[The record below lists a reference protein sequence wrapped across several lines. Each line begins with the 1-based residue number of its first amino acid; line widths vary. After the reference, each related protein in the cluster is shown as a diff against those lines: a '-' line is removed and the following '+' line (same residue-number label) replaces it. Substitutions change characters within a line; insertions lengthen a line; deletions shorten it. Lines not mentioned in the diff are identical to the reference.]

1 MELWLRDALGDES
14 QSGVRAVS
22 AGVRAVVGSGM
33 CPTMADLVEAGGA
46 SPHGFRAQQ
55 LTGELVRE
63 AGLILALSRGHRSA
77 VVEGTPAALR
87 RTFTL
92 REFARLVGLVDLA
105 DLTEALGGPDASATA
120 TPGERLAA
128 LTPLAAARRG
138 QVRVRPEDD
147 DVVDPIGQP
156 MPIAEQAA
164 DHIWA
169 AVRTIAAAGV
179 AP

>member
-1 MELWLRDALGDES
+1 MELWLREAFGNERE
-14 QSGVRAVS
+14 SGVRLVS

-33 CPTMADLVEAGGA
+33 CPNMARFVELGGA
-46 SPHGFRAQQ
+46 SPAGFHAQQ

-92 REFARLVGLVDLA
+92 REFARLVGLVDPS
-105 DLTEALGGPDASATA
+105 DLTAALGGPDGAARA

-156 MPIAEQAA
+156 TPVAEQAA

-169 AVRTIAAAGV
+169 AVRTIAAAAVG
-179 AP
+179 P